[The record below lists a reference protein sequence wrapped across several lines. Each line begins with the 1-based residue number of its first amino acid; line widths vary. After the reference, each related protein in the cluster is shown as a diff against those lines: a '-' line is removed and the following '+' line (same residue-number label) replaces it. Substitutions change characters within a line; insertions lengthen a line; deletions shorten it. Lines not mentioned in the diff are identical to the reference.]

1 MVFHEFKSSTW
12 PWCFPITETWCTKVT
27 VHVYQSI
34 IWTATTCSSQTN
46 SWLSGSMK
54 YCSSMDAWHWQNLKW
69 KCRSFTTNHGRL
81 QLFVWWHT
89 SLEGKSYFSEQ
100 YDAHNAITDV
110 AALRGLVEII
120 DVCHE
125 AVESSIF
132 SANTVK
138 NMMVFDAQKSR
149 NYETLKELM
158 TSGLLTKCM
167 G

>member
-1 MVFHEFKSSTW
+1 MEGYNFLFDGTHLL
-12 PWCFPITETWCTKVT
+12 KVS
-27 VHVYQSI
+27 HI
-34 IWTATTCSSQTN
+34 
-46 SWLSGSMK
+46 
-54 YCSSMDAWHWQNLKW
+54 
-69 KCRSFTTNHGRL
+69 
-81 QLFVWWHT
+81 
-89 SLEGKSYFSEQ
+89 FSEQ